1 MKVVLS
7 EVFPEKC
14 GMNLGS
20 GVGNAGTQARV
31 YKFSWESSPMGSEL
45 LRGSRP
51 HFLVVLARPQ
61 ENWEVAA
68 NSNKKQFS
76 GGQRHRFAEA
86 TIKPDSYS
94 IHSIRIL
101 QLPF

>member
-1 MKVVLS
+1 MKAVLS

-61 ENWEVAA
+61 ENWEVSAPDMPVSSSRTPSRNI
-68 NSNKKQFS
+68 NSQGLS
-76 GGQRHRFAEA
+76 V
-86 TIKPDSYS
+86 
-94 IHSIRIL
+94 
-101 QLPF
+101 LPVALRQV